1 MKEIE
6 YYMLAKKTQK
16 NQMSF
21 GSHNVNEDMSG
32 FHGKDDEDP
41 KVTSKMGRK
50 DVSGGG
56 NNGGRSCGSG
66 SGSCIKRIRQ
76 KGPMDHF
83 FTPNPEM
90 VVKNTKNTP
99 LKITKYIENNHL

>member
-1 MKEIE
+1 
-6 YYMLAKKTQK
+6 MLVKKTQK

-21 GSHNVNEDMSG
+21 GSHNVNEDMFG
-32 FHGKDDEDP
+32 FQDEDDEDP

-50 DVSGGG
+50 DVS
-56 NNGGRSCGSG
+56 SCGSNGGGSGG
-66 SGSCIKRIRQ
+66 SGSSSCLKRIRQ

-90 VVKNTKNTP
+90 VVQNRKK
-99 LKITKYIENNHL
+99 KYSNYYQQCLQERGQRES